1 MSALDRVLT
10 VTLCG
15 LLTVASASV
24 ASLELLLSK
33 ITPILL
39 ELLLDVSEVLVILLT
54 LIEPW
59 LKSTSW
65 WWLVSVLVE
74 TSSVLV
80 TEISS
85 VVKVSLLEVSSW

>member
-85 VVKVSLLEVSSW
+85 VVKVCLLEVSSW